1 MNTYMCLPI
10 FVFSKKTID
19 MVIVPNYGDYLL
31 LFLTEIGQISKSCQS
46 MSLGQ
51 NVKITHEHIFV
62 FANNIFSDI
71 NPSRYDNFSH
81 LWKFCTFF

>member
-31 LFLTEIGQISKSCQS
+31 LFLTEIGQISKSCQR
-46 MSLGQ
+46 MSQGQ
-51 NVKITHEHIFV
+51 NVKIIHKHIFV
-62 FANNIFSDI
+62 
-71 NPSRYDNFSH
+71 
-81 LWKFCTFF
+81 CQ